1 MRLIKLY
8 SNSCGPCKVLE
19 NNLKQANIEHESVN
33 ITSDK
38 GEELA
43 DKYNVRNIPTLLLL
57 DGDNLVKKFTGI
69 LTPDKLKE
77 FCKEKAQQYPID

>member
-1 MRLIKLY
+1 MKLIKLY

-19 NNLKQANIEHESVN
+19 NNLKQANIEHENVI

-43 DKYNVRNIPTLLLL
+43 DKYSVRNIPTLLLL
-57 DGDNLVKKFTGI
+57 DDNDNLIKKFTGI

-77 FCKEKAQQYPID
+77 FCRNKDTRIK

>member
-19 NNLKQANIEHESVN
+19 NNLKQANIEHESVI

-43 DKYNVRNIPTLLLL
+43 DKYSVRNIPTLLLL
-57 DGDNLVKKFTGI
+57 DNNDNLIKKFTGI

-77 FCKEKAQQYPID
+77 FCQE

>member
-19 NNLKQANIEHESVN
+19 NNLKQANIEHENVLVA
-33 ITSDK
+33 SDK
-38 GEELA
+38 GEELVE
-43 DKYNVRNIPTLLLL
+43 KYNVRNIPTLLLL
-57 DGDNLVKKFTGI
+57 DDNGNLIKKFTGI

-77 FCKEKAQQYPID
+77 FCQE

>member
-19 NNLKQANIEHESVN
+19 NNLKQANIEHENVLVA
-33 ITSDK
+33 SDK
-38 GEELA
+38 GEELVE
-43 DKYNVRNIPTLLLL
+43 KYNVRNIPTLLLL
-57 DGDNLVKKFTGI
+57 DDNNNLIKKFTGI

-77 FCKEKAQQYPID
+77 FCQE

>member
-1 MRLIKLY
+1 MKIIKLY

-19 NNLKQANIEHESVN
+19 NNLKQANIEHENVLVA
-33 ITSDK
+33 SDK

-43 DKYNVRNIPTLLLL
+43 DKYSVRNIPTLLLL
-57 DGDNLVKKFTGI
+57 DDNDNLIKKFTGI

-77 FCKEKAQQYPID
+77 FCQE

>member
-19 NNLKQANIEHESVN
+19 NNLKQANIEHENVLVA
-33 ITSDK
+33 SDK

-57 DGDNLVKKFTGI
+57 DDNDNLIKKFTGI

-77 FCKEKAQQYPID
+77 FCQE

>member
-19 NNLKQANIEHESVN
+19 NNLKQANIEHENVI

-43 DKYNVRNIPTLLLL
+43 DKYSVRNIPTLLLL
-57 DGDNLVKKFTGI
+57 DNNDNLIKKFTGI

-77 FCKEKAQQYPID
+77 FYQE

>member
-1 MRLIKLY
+1 MKIIKLY

-19 NNLKQANIEHESVN
+19 NNLKQANIEHESILV
-33 ITSDK
+33 TSDE

-57 DGDNLVKKFTGI
+57 DDNDNLIKKFTGI
-69 LTPDKLKE
+69 LTSDKLKE
-77 FCKEKAQQYPID
+77 FCQE

>member
-19 NNLKQANIEHESVN
+19 NNLKQASIEHENVI

-43 DKYNVRNIPTLLLL
+43 DKYSVRNIPTLLLL
-57 DGDNLVKKFTGI
+57 DDNDNLIKKFTGI

-77 FCKEKAQQYPID
+77 FCQE

>member
-19 NNLKQANIEHESVN
+19 NNLKQANIEHENVLVA
-33 ITSDK
+33 SDK

-43 DKYNVRNIPTLLLL
+43 EKYNVRNIPTLLLL
-57 DGDNLVKKFTGI
+57 DDNDNLIKKFTGI

-77 FCKEKAQQYPID
+77 FCQE

>member
-19 NNLKQANIEHESVN
+19 NNLKQANIEHESVLV
-33 ITSDK
+33 TSDE
-38 GEELA
+38 GEELVE
-43 DKYNVRNIPTLLLL
+43 KYNVRNIPTLLLL
-57 DGDNLVKKFTGI
+57 DDNDNLIKKFTGI

-77 FCKEKAQQYPID
+77 FCQE

>member
-1 MRLIKLY
+1 MKLIKLY

-19 NNLKQANIEHESVN
+19 NNLKQANIEHENVLVA
-33 ITSDK
+33 SDK

-77 FCKEKAQQYPID
+77 FCQE

>member
-43 DKYNVRNIPTLLLL
+43 DEYNVRNIPTLLLL

-77 FCKEKAQQYPID
+77 FCEEKVQQYPID

>member
-1 MRLIKLY
+1 MKLIKLY
-8 SNSCGPCKVLE
+8 SDSCGPCKVLK

-77 FCKEKAQQYPID
+77 FYEEKV

>member
-19 NNLKQANIEHESVN
+19 NNLKQANIEHENVLVA
-33 ITSDK
+33 SDK
-38 GEELA
+38 GEELVE
-43 DKYNVRNIPTLLLL
+43 KYNVRNIPTLLLL
-57 DGDNLVKKFTGI
+57 DDNDNLIKKFTGI

-77 FCKEKAQQYPID
+77 FCQE